1 MAPETHQPDRS
12 TGLRSQLQHDSDGL
26 REQLAAVPGSRALV
40 GGSVATD
47 LDTDNA
53 ARHDIKVVIPTVLAV
68 MLPILILLLRSLLRP
83 GILVITVVA
92 SYLATLGATRFAFLH
107 LFDFAGIDPSL
118 PLLGFLFPC
127 RVRR

>member
-1 MAPETHQPDRS
+1 M
-12 TGLRSQLQHDSDGL
+12 
-26 REQLAAVPGSRALV
+26 
-40 GGSVATD
+40 ATD

-68 MLPILILLLRSLLRP
+68 MLPILILLLRSLLGP

-118 PLLGFLFPC
+118 PLLGFLFLVAFGVDYNIFLIS
-127 RVRR
+127 RARQEAGIQGARSSNINA